1 MTTPPDYLEKKNVHP
16 RDEFISFDEGPH
28 IYTVHGDSSF
38 TSVTTWNH
46 THFPHFDSD
55 AIIDKISK
63 AGVAVNVHFQ
73 PLPLLSLF
81 KSYGYKIEDYPNA
94 YNNYKAEIS
103 LPIYPQLTQEE
114 LDYIVSTISN
124 AVEST
129 L

>member
-55 AIIDKISK
+55 AIIDKILK
-63 AGVAVNVHFQ
+63 NKRRDD
-73 PLPLLSLF
+73 PTY
-81 KSYGYKIEDYPNA
+81 KYYGKTKEQIKDAIRKGY
-94 YNNYKAEIS
+94 
-103 LPIYPQLTQEE
+103 EE
-114 LDYIVSTISN
+114 KT
-124 AVEST
+124 
-129 L
+129 